1 MAMEEHMRT
10 LGDRVRHAIVFE
22 IVGLAIFVPGS
33 AFILDHP
40 IASMGVI
47 GIVSATAATIWNFV
61 FNLLFDH
68 GMRRF
73 AGTVH
78 KNMGIRLIHTGL
90 FECGLIVV
98 LIPFIAWYL
107 QIGLVDALF
116 LDVGI
121 VTFYLVYGFL
131 FNLAYDRVFPPSRL
145 PSECSTMPAGQD
157 A

>member
-1 MAMEEHMRT
+1 MRT
-10 LGDRVRHAIVFE
+10 FGDRARHALAFE

-33 AFILDHP
+33 AFILGHP
-40 IASMGVI
+40 ITNMGVI

-61 FNLLFDH
+61 FNWLFDH
-68 GMRRF
+68 AMRRF

-78 KNMGIRLIHTGL
+78 KTMGIRLIHTGL
-90 FECGLIVV
+90 FEAGLIVV

-121 VTFYLVYGFL
+121 VIFYLVFGFL
-131 FNLAYDRVFPPSRL
+131 FNLAYDRAFPPSRL
-145 PSECSTMPAGQD
+145 STGLATTPAGQE